1 VWALK
6 VFSLNLLAQYILWN
20 LCSDSYWCCSNCSKP
35 RCCRTN
41 GWTIPSLVKVLHSA
55 IPGKEIILK
64 LFGKGFP
71 LQSCLYSFSTQLCAW
86 SSEYFN
92 FASIKLCPLGPDNIE
107 FSAFQR
113 LSSLPLE
120 MGSCHCCRLLQVLW
134 QTTKGI
140 IYDKSTLTPVG
151 EIIQIL
157 SNQKPCAFATQEN
170 LWSAIGAVDRLQCKG
185 FSCYVNMLFNGRSM
199 SFGLGYLPIILMSLP
214 LGWQLWP
221 SNARWMGIYNRWWTC
236 YGSDGSDNLYFM
248 DPSTFKG
255 R

>member
-1 VWALK
+1 MSNSHFVKTRLAL
-6 VFSLNLLAQYILWN
+6 
-20 LCSDSYWCCSNCSKP
+20 LCELRKCSCWI
-35 RCCRTN
+35 CCRN
-41 GWTIPSLVKVLHSA
+41 AYCGICAVIHIDAAPIVVN
-55 IPGKEIILK
+55 PGVAEPMDEQ
-64 LFGKGFP
+64 FP
-71 LQSCLYSFSTQLCAW
+71 LWWRSYTLGFQVKRSSSSCLERVFHFQSCLYSFSTQLCAW

-107 FSAFQR
+107 FLVFQR

-120 MGSCHCCRLLQVLW
+120 MSSCHCCRLLQVLW

-185 FSCYVNMLFNGRSM
+185 FSCYVNMLFNGRS
-199 SFGLGYLPIILMSLP
+199 
-214 LGWQLWP
+214 
-221 SNARWMGIYNRWWTC
+221 RV
-236 YGSDGSDNLYFM
+236 
-248 DPSTFKG
+248 
-255 R
+255 

>member
-1 VWALK
+1 
-6 VFSLNLLAQYILWN
+6 
-20 LCSDSYWCCSNCSKP
+20 
-35 RCCRTN
+35 
-41 GWTIPSLVKVLHSA
+41 LVKVVHSG

-71 LQSCLYSFSTQLCAW
+71 LQSFLHSFSTQLCAW

-107 FSAFQR
+107 FSVFQR

-151 EIIQIL
+151 EIIQIP
-157 SNQKPCAFATQEN
+157 SNQKPCAFAKKTC
-170 LWSAIGAVDRLQCKG
+170 DLQ
-185 FSCYVNMLFNGRSM
+185 
-199 SFGLGYLPIILMSLP
+199 
-214 LGWQLWP
+214 
-221 SNARWMGIYNRWWTC
+221 
-236 YGSDGSDNLYFM
+236 
-248 DPSTFKG
+248 
-255 R
+255 